1 MDVAPA
7 VAYHLMQET
16 AGHYIG
22 FHVDA
27 ASDRDAVR
35 FAAEWHSTHRGQTVI
50 TRGERDGRVSIVANF
65 EQ

>member
-1 MDVAPA
+1 MDVTPV
-7 VAYHLMQET
+7 VAYQLMQET
-16 AGHYIG
+16 AGHYVG

-50 TRGERDGRVSIVANF
+50 TRDERGGRVSIVAKF
-65 EQ
+65 G